1 MFKSRH
7 CRPAAGAEQN
17 VLRGSFRPPFSTV
30 NCYGNATG
38 LNWRRAAVSKSS
50 YKMPENIAETDE
62 NNIDA
67 EEKGEEEEEAI
78 PDYVFPLFFT
88 SKTQEIFGCRADE
101 DVTTE
106 SPHIFIAKER
116 ILEDYKERAAI
127 SDFHPAKSIV
137 QVFCCGVLILLKV
150 MSCRREDLAYFSII
164 ICFCYSLARL
174 GLNFTPHS
182 PVSECSITGKELPVK
197 RNYFH
202 LF

>member
-1 MFKSRH
+1 
-7 CRPAAGAEQN
+7 
-17 VLRGSFRPPFSTV
+17 
-30 NCYGNATG
+30 
-38 LNWRRAAVSKSS
+38 
-50 YKMPENIAETDE
+50 MPENIAETDE

-67 EEKGEEEEEAI
+67 EEKGEDEEETI

-137 QVFCCGVLILLKV
+137 QVLRCDVFIMLKV
-150 MSCRREDLAYFSII
+150 MSYRTNGMFPAVFLTII
-164 ICFCYSLARL
+164 KKTRL
-174 GLNFTPHS
+174 GL
-182 PVSECSITGKELPVK
+182 
-197 RNYFH
+197 
-202 LF
+202 